1 MASRTSTDPLEI
13 LLEMGVDLDDL
24 SEQDYLG
31 ALMEAVATIEFQT
44 KGKGDDRSDVL
55 RKEIV
60 KVRKNRKAA
69 DPKFKARKTKISA
82 DTFKKGSAAGINIA
96 PKSLPTSAIVPF
108 KGSGVDQKEE
118 KEESKN
124 LLPEIAESVSN
135 IADILKKQY
144 NLKKKEGEFDRK
156 KAQRDKRKLDKENLK
171 KGFGGLLNT
180 FDKVTKP
187 VQGFF
192 DTIFNFIK
200 NILIGKFLMAIIGWI
215 SKPENQKK
223 LQNIINFLGKHWKKL
238 LSLYLVFGTGLGR
251 FIFSFSKILITGAL
265 KLTAAIAKLLAAKKL
280 KGFGKLAGAAR
291 LLGGPKGK
299 LIGAAAATALTV
311 GGTMAGI
318 NALGFSGGG
327 SVEGYSQGGNVRM
340 PSALKGAA
348 IGSMFGP
355 LGALAGAGIGHLLG
369 RNKDEDTVSLSEPAE
384 VQLEVPSG
392 GEVDGPGGT
401 DKVPAMLTAGEFVM
415 SRGAVQKY
423 GVKTLESMNAAGG
436 GTNQPK
442 MVENKVYAKGGGLV
456 ESKEKGYPTP
466 DKNLTP
472 VEKKSGVGSSKMS
485 IAAGQINSEQFI
497 AAVTKIVEDTLSRI
511 SGGSN
516 RSGGSKGAMRS
527 MSMNV
532 SPTLSVKSQTIS
544 PSVTPPDT
552 NTFDAEKISSMLSSR
567 YGVKAQPVATSKLTG
582 PSSTAIK
589 RHAEL
594 MKSTDPNR
602 IAAYDA
608 KHGEGAYSKKLR
620 SKLNNIYPSKPQAS
634 SKIKPTGQVV
644 GRENLSPKA
653 QKALARMDAQRAGTL
668 PPDVKTSGPL
678 LGRMVMGMM
687 GGLSNIMSG
696 RPSAIND
703 PKSLVESMGGTVRDG
718 NIGKPTAQE
727 QKDIDALAA
736 KKAKLAKSQRQL
748 AAIQPPQQTPV
759 SVISAPKK
767 QSVDSSP
774 SAPRGGS
781 RTPDIDAG
789 NGSASKR
796 KILGIF

>member
-82 DTFKKGSAAGINIA
+82 DTFKKGSATSINIA

-108 KGSGVDQKEE
+108 KGSGVGEKEE
-118 KEESKN
+118 KKEPKN
-124 LLPEIAESVSN
+124 LLAEIAESVSN
-135 IADILKKQY
+135 IANTLKDQH
-144 NLKKKEGEFDRK
+144 NLKKKDGEFDRK

-171 KGFGGLLNT
+171 KGFGGLLST
-180 FDKVTKP
+180 FAKVTKP
-187 VQGFF
+187 VGGFF

-200 NILIGKFLMAIIGWI
+200 NILIGKFLIAIIDWI
-215 SKPENQKK
+215 SKPGNQKK

-251 FIFSFSKILITGAL
+251 FIFGLSKTLITGAI

-291 LLGGPKGK
+291 FLGGKGK
-299 LIGAAAATALTV
+299 LIGAAGATALTL
-311 GGTMAGI
+311 GGTMMGM

-327 SVEGYSQGGNVRM
+327 PVEGYSEGGNVRM

-348 IGSMFGP
+348 LGSMFGP

-369 RNKDEDTVSLSEPAE
+369 RNRDEDTVTLSEPAE

-472 VEKKSGVGSSKMS
+472 VEKKSNIGSSSKMS
-485 IAAGQINSEQFI
+485 VAPGQINSEQFI

-516 RSGGSKGAMRS
+516 RGGESKGVMRS

-544 PSVTPPDT
+544 PSVTPSDT
-552 NTFDAEKISSMLSSR
+552 NTFDANKISSMLSSR
-567 YGVKAQPVATSKLTG
+567 YGVKAQPVATPTLTG
-582 PSSTAIK
+582 PSSVAMK

-594 MKSTDPNR
+594 MKSTDPSR

-634 SKIKPTGQVV
+634 SKVKPTGQVV

-653 QKALARMDAQRAGTL
+653 QKALARMDAQRAGEL

-696 RPSAIND
+696 GAGAIND
-703 PKSLVESMGGTVRDG
+703 PKSLVESMGGTVKDG

-727 QKDIDALAA
+727 QKDIDSLAA

-759 SVISAPKK
+759 SVITAPKK